1 MGKYELVTFL
11 VVMMV
16 INVGLALYDGAI
28 KEVNPS
34 FDDNNYNIN
43 FSSTPASAYIG
54 SDSLGTGTLSNDTS
68 TVFYDSADSVDVT
81 TGQTFTDQWKTTNKF
96 LLIAQTGWGL
106 VSSILVQPAGFMIS
120 MGIPSLYAVSFQI
133 IWYIITILLLIGF
146 RKGGT

>member
-34 FDDNNYNIN
+34 FDDKNYNIN

>member
-34 FDDNNYNIN
+34 FDDKNYNIN

-68 TVFYDSADSVDVT
+68 AVFYDSADSVDVT
-81 TGQTFTDQWKTTNKF
+81 TGQTFTDQWKTSKKF
-96 LLIAQTGWGL
+96 LSQGEENRGL
-106 VSSILVQPAGFMIS
+106 VSSILVQPAGFMLS
-120 MGIPSLYAVSFQI
+120 MGIPSLYAVSFQV
-133 IWYIITILLLIGF
+133 IWYVISILILIGF
-146 RKGGT
+146 IRGKD